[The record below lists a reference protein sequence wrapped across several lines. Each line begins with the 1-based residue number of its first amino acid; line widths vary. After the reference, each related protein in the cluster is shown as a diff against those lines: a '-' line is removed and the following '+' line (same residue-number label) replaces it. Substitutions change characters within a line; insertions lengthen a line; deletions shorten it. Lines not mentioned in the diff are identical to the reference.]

1 MANDYEKFIGKK
13 VVLVQLLDKPNE
25 KGEGAEELEG
35 TLEAV
40 AGEMVMF
47 KQKGKTSPTLIET
60 SKIDNIDH
68 APEKAKNLTARKL
81 KPIDFGQAR
90 AHLLDRHG
98 MTLAQVNEMSEKDAL
113 ALHEQIDHDG
123 LGHVHEAAPKPEDSG
138 NSDEE

>member
-1 MANDYEKFIGKK
+1 MATDYEKFVGKK

-60 SKIDNIDH
+60 SKIDNIDY

-81 KPIDFGQAR
+81 KPVEFGQAR

-98 MTLAQVNEMSEKDAL
+98 MTLAQVNELSEKDAFET
-113 ALHEQIDHDG
+113 HEKIDHDG
-123 LGHVHEAAPKPEDSG
+123 LGHVHEAVTKPEDA
-138 NSDEE
+138 SDDE